1 VAAEVAVVPPDEA
14 VFRRDVPN
22 AASPVPAMEVR
33 LSVVVLDVVDVVDGA
48 AWIDEAAAPDAVGAM
63 DGPVREVWAGRF
75 VSFRGN
81 ELLDDCVAAGGGVA
95 GVGASAGAMSLV

>member
-33 LSVVVLDVVDVVDGA
+33 LSVVVLDVVDGA

-81 ELLDDCVAAGGGVA
+81 ELLDDCVAAAGGVA
-95 GVGASAGAMSLV
+95 GVGAAAGAH